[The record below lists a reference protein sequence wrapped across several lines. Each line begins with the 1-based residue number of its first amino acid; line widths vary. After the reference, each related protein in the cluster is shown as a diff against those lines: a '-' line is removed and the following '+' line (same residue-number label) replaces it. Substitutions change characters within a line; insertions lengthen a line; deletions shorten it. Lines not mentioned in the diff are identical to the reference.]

1 MLFINTKELTNN
13 PGSKIKLVLKSKGEW
28 VEKNYR
34 DKITGQPKTFNVCNF
49 IVEQDNQEYELGA
62 SPKLKRKLDILDLN
76 DAFLLSYEPF
86 TKNGELM
93 HYWKVDPIERTENA
107 FTNYVADKKADD
119 NVKPEMKEKV
129 LEKSSVAANGA
140 RFGMIFNNTMNL
152 YKHFDY
158 SWNTEEFVK
167 NFKRIELLVSACENA
182 PDVSPAESVAVDH
195 LKPKVEEKPVEIPE
209 DELPF

>member
-1 MLFINTKELTNN
+1 MQLHQRLF
-13 PGSKIKLVLKSKGEW
+13 
-28 VEKNYR
+28 
-34 DKITGQPKTFNVCNF
+34 
-49 IVEQDNQEYELGA
+49 
-62 SPKLKRKLDILDLN
+62 
-76 DAFLLSYEPF
+76 
-86 TKNGELM
+86 
-93 HYWKVDPIERTENA
+93 
-107 FTNYVADKKADD
+107 
-119 NVKPEMKEKV
+119 
-129 LEKSSVAANGA
+129 
-140 RFGMIFNNTMNL
+140 L